1 MLKKVALSLFVLL
14 IAASVHAQIVPY
26 YGKNNVKYDTFKW
39 KTYRTAHFEI
49 YFYPESEQH
58 LQRVAS
64 MAESAYDRISAYL
77 QHDIE
82 FRIPLIFFKT
92 QSEFEQVNYLQISEG
107 ILGAAEPSYNRM
119 AFAIDQPSDKLQ
131 DLISHELTHVFEFS
145 MLFGGILSP
154 VVKSSPPLW
163 VMEGFSDFMTNTW
176 DPGDLQVV
184 RDAVLTERLPFV
196 SVERD
201 MVYPGGTA
209 ELGRAP
215 YNVGHAVWDFMK
227 ARYGDAA
234 IRQMWFYLKKSTLL
248 GTEDVIFSALG
259 VKEEEFNEQFSLYLR
274 ERFKDYRDK
283 QSPIDYGKE
292 VPLPAKYFQVFSQA
306 PSPDGKRFAILSAN
320 RDDYEFD
327 ILMIDRTGKVLENL
341 TGGLTTSYDYI
352 TTDSYRFEGR
362 NISWSSDGSRLAYF
376 ARTGKRRS
384 LFIVDASNGKRLK
397 KIKFKLDQAA
407 SPSIS
412 PDGRTV
418 VITGFENGQPD
429 LFVVD
434 VASGKYHRITND
446 LLYEKTP
453 MYSSDGKWIF
463 YTSRINSRDQI
474 MRIGTT
480 DQAKV
485 EELTTSDYNSTSP
498 YYDATTD
505 RVYYSADRNGA
516 YNLYS
521 LDLKTGDKTQYTD
534 VIGGNFSPWIFH
546 EDSKNRLAFTSFFKG
561 QYRLFV
567 MDLPKPITVIAAGSE
582 SIGGDTLQKTATQAA
597 AEGATTGPP
606 QAHTQ
611 GAREFPM
618 EGPVLSDFHP
628 SKEVAVNKQNIQ
640 DKKMRLLVGGRP
652 DVITAVSG
660 DNFAVASGVV
670 LQDILGDQE
679 FRFYISRVRGFQSY
693 YAGYLDLGHRFQ
705 YLADF
710 LFNDDFYFINLPQ
723 NLVGP
728 SGGFTQGTIVER
740 MVGGRIS
747 SQYPLNR
754 YYRFEFGAG
763 IFDLSQHFWEPEI
776 QNAYNQYLNLP
787 GATDYL
793 SAGGYVPLTLAFVGE
808 TTKFREFGP
817 VAGHTFRLSVDYSP
831 PVSKNWIERT
841 IYQADVRKYFRTSNR
856 TLIAGRGRGFTSSGK
871 DAVTFSYGGG
881 LSIRGFEFS
890 EVSGNKGAIGNLE
903 YRFPLYPNPRVPFL
917 GQMRGRAF
925 VDFFKIAYNSDRFGN
940 YPQNL
945 LNLITREVNGT
956 LFAIDTNKGAGSF
969 GAGFSAFA
977 GGLPLNFDFSKTFGY
992 GRLADDQ
999 GRVDFSQPLV
1009 FEINDGL
1016 RFDFS
1021 IGYEF

>member
-1 MLKKVALSLFVLL
+1 MLKKVALSLFALL
-14 IAASVHAQIVPY
+14 IAGGVQAQLVPY
-26 YGKNNVKYDTFKW
+26 YGKNNVKYDTFNW
-39 KTYRTAHFEI
+39 KTYKTTHFDI
-49 YFYPESEQH
+49 YFYPQSEAH

-145 MLFGGILSP
+145 MLFGGIMSP
-154 VVKSSPPLW
+154 IVRSSPPLW
-163 VMEGFSDFMTNTW
+163 VMEGFADYMTGTW

-201 MVYPGGTA
+201 MIYPGGTA

-215 YNVGHAVWDFMK
+215 YNVGHSVWEFIK

-234 IRQMWFYLKKSTLL
+234 IRQLWFYLKKSTLL

-292 VPLPAKYFQVFSQA
+292 IPLPGNYFQVFSQA
-306 PSPDGKRFAILSAN
+306 PSPDGRRFAIFTAN
-320 RDDYEFD
+320 REDYEFD
-327 ILMIDRTGKVLENL
+327 ILLIDRSGKVIENV
-341 TGGLTTSYDYI
+341 TKGLTTSYDYI
-352 TTDSYRFEGR
+352 TTDDYRFEGR
-362 NISWSSDGSRLAYF
+362 NISWSSDGRRLAYF

-384 LFIVDASNGKRLK
+384 LFIADANNGKRLK
-397 KIKFKLDQAA
+397 KIKLKLDQAA

-418 VITGFENGQPD
+418 IITGFLNGQPD
-429 LFVVD
+429 LFAVD
-434 VASGKYHRITND
+434 VESGKYKPITND

-474 MRIGTT
+474 MRVNTSGTPKFE
-480 DQAKV
+480 Q
-485 EELTTSDYNSTSP
+485 LTNSDYDSTSP
-498 YYDATTD
+498 YLDVSSD
-505 RVYYSADRNGA
+505 RLYYAADRNGA
-516 YNLYS
+516 YNLYA
-521 LDLKTGDKTQYTD
+521 LDMKTGDKIQYTD
-534 VIGGNFSPWIFH
+534 VIGGNFSPWVFK
-546 EDSKNRLAFTSFFKG
+546 EDNKSRIAFTGFFKG
-561 QYRLFV
+561 QYRLFIT
-567 MDLPKPITVIAAGSE
+567 DLPTPITTIAAGSE
-582 SIGGDTLQKTATQAA
+582 GVGGETLQKTAEQTGQQSGQQA
-597 AEGATTGPP
+597 EN
-606 QAHTQ
+606 
-611 GAREFPM
+611 REFPM
-618 EGPVLSDFHP
+618 QGPLLSDFQP
-628 SKEVAVNKQNIQ
+628 KKEVPVNKQNIQ

-660 DNFAVASGVV
+660 DAFAVASGIV

-679 FRFYISRVRGFQSY
+679 FRFYISRIRGFQSY

-710 LFNDDFYFINLPQ
+710 IFNDDFYYTTLTRDLAQ
-723 NLVGP
+723 
-728 SGGFTQGTIVER
+728 SSGFTTGTIVER
-740 MVGGRIS
+740 VWGGRIS

-754 YYRFEFGAG
+754 YYRVELGAG
-763 IFDLSQHFWEPEI
+763 LFRLSQHFYEPEI
-776 QNAYNQYLNLP
+776 QGAYQDQINTPTGLNLSSGNYMP
-787 GATDYL
+787 L
-793 SAGGYVPLTLAFVGE
+793 SVALVAE
-808 TTKFREFGP
+808 TTRFREFGP

-831 PVSKNWIERT
+831 PLSGSWIDRQ
-841 IYQADVRKYFRTSNR
+841 IYQADVRKYFRTGSR
-856 TLIAGRGRGFTSSGK
+856 SLIAARARGFYSTGQ
-871 DAVTFSYGGG
+871 DALTFAYGGG
-881 LSIRGFEFS
+881 LSIRGYDFR
-890 EVSGNKGAIGNLE
+890 EVSGNKGGIANVE
-903 YRFPLYPNPRVPFL
+903 YRLPLFPNPRTPFL
-917 GQMRGRAF
+917 GQMRARVF
-925 VDFFKIAYNSDRFGN
+925 MDYFRVSYNPDLYGMTQSDTFS
-940 YPQNL
+940 
-945 LNLITREVNGT
+945 LNLIPRTVNGVP
-956 LFAIDTNKGAGSF
+956 FAIDTYEGAGSL
-969 GAGFSAFA
+969 GAGFTVFA
-977 GGLPLNFDFSKTFGY
+977 GGLPLNFDFSKGFGN
-992 GRLADDQ
+992 GRLADVN
-999 GRVDFSQPLV
+999 GFITKNTPIE
-1009 FEINDGL
+1009 FNFTDGL
-1016 RFDFS
+1016 QFDFS